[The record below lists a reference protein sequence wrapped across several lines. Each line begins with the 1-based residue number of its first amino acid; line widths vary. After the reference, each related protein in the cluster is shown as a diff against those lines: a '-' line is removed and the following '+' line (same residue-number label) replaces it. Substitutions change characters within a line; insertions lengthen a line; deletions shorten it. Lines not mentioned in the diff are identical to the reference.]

1 MPKINIDAICEPI
14 EITVGGK
21 DYKIEDVSR
30 EEMAEIQKVTRAAQI
45 AAAAAEAAIKEF
57 EETGEVKELPIDH
70 TNDLKM
76 AEILAKI
83 MGAEADDIKALGTRK
98 FNALLMEI
106 LGAVTAEIT
115 AKNVPEAN
123 ATK

>member
-1 MPKINIDAICEPI
+1 MPKINIDKICEPI

-45 AAAAAEAAIKEF
+45 AAAAAEAAIKES
-57 EETGEVKELPIDH
+57 EKTGEIKEIPVDH

-76 AEILAKI
+76 AVILAKI
-83 MGAEADDIKALGTRK
+83 MGAEADDIKVLGTRK

-106 LGAVTAEIT
+106 LRAVTAEIT
-115 AKNVPEAN
+115 VKNVPEAN